1 DATGFDDEQ
10 VLRALGVR
18 TSVAALLDEP
28 GGAAELL
35 ARLAD
40 EDRPVTPA
48 QLHAI
53 YGLLA
58 DRDPDQV
65 TLPDELRA
73 VVDGEPRVVDAG
85 DALVAD
91 APDLMP
97 LAEAEARALLPVRP
111 TRAAEVAEL
120 FQVRRLSEAYPA
132 PVVSE
137 GEPHEVPAAVRELL
151 PGAPLSYV
159 EHEELLVEGG
169 AEPDGRAEL
178 DWRYVDGTLHAS
190 TLEGVAAGLAWAA
203 GQWARRFEV
212 AALLEDLTRTDELAR
227 ARWFD

>member
-1 DATGFDDEQ
+1 
-10 VLRALGVR
+10 
-18 TSVAALLDEP
+18 
-28 GGAAELL
+28 ELL

-58 DRDPDQV
+58 DLDPDQV

-73 VVDGEPRVVDAG
+73 VVDGEPCVVDAG

-97 LAEAEARALLPVRP
+97 LAEAEARALLPLPVRP
-111 TRAAEVAEL
+111 ARAAEVAEL

-132 PVVSE
+132 PVVSQ

-169 AEPDGRAEL
+169 AEL
-178 DWRYVDGTLHAS
+178 DWRYVD
-190 TLEGVAAGLAWAA
+190 
-203 GQWARRFEV
+203 
-212 AALLEDLTRTDELAR
+212 
-227 ARWFD
+227 